1 MRWWLFLLPG
11 LLWAQSE
18 LGFPSYTAAS
28 VANAAANVA
37 NLYAPNTIL
46 SIYGVNLA
54 LGTRALTQADIAS
67 GSLPTVLGSVRVLVN
82 GQFANLLFVSPT
94 QVNVILST
102 DIAPGSAT
110 LQLGSNAKFGPL
122 LRLELAESAPGLF
135 ESDGFV
141 IATHGNGPLVTADDP
156 ARPGEILVLYATG
169 LGPTNPLSPSN
180 RLATIAAPLTR
191 RSEFEVRLNDVP
203 VPKNLIEYVGL
214 TPGFAGLYQI
224 NVRMPQDVPPDPE
237 IRVGTAGRLSPAGR
251 FLHLR

>member
-1 MRWWLFLLPG
+1 MRWWLFLIPG

-28 VANAAANVA
+28 VANAAANVP
-37 NLYAPNTIL
+37 NLYAPNAIL

-54 LGTRALTQADIAS
+54 TVTRPLIPADIVG
-67 GSLPTVLGSVRVLVN
+67 GSLPNVLGSVRVLVN

-94 QVNVILST
+94 QINLVISSELE
-102 DIAPGSAT
+102 PGIIT
-110 LQLGSNAKFGPL
+110 LQVAGSGKAGPQ

-141 IATHGNGPLVTADDP
+141 IATHGNGPVVTADDP

-169 LGPTNPLSPSN
+169 LGPTNPLSPAN
-180 RLATIAAPLTR
+180 RLARVPAPLTR
-191 RSEFEVRLNDVP
+191 RSEFEVRLNEVP
-203 VPKNLIEYVGL
+203 VPRSSIEYVGV
-214 TPGFAGLYQI
+214 TPGFSGLYQI
-224 NVRMPQDVPPDPE
+224 NVRLPQDAPRDPE